1 MSYEDRTARL
11 LHPIRHD
18 GVMRCQA
25 DVWTDTRADHANAAG
40 AMAAMKDKGW
50 CIDTLTGL
58 QWEHQLCD

>member
-1 MSYEDRTARL
+1 MSYEDRMARL

-25 DVWTDTRADHANAAG
+25 DVWMDTRVDRADAAG
-40 AMAAMKDKGW
+40 AMAAMKEKVW
-50 CIDTLTGL
+50 FIDTLTGL